1 LGVLQGQFP
10 LKIVRI
16 RLSTVRALH
25 RTAAARLEDHVG
37 QREAREVLS
46 HVVATSAQTPS
57 STHWPR
63 GRKRHPCGFAEV
75 TRDNRSVDRRDDLGQ
90 RDALS
95 RSRQYVAAAD
105 TTLGAYETD
114 ASD

>member
-1 LGVLQGQFP
+1 
-10 LKIVRI
+10 
-16 RLSTVRALH
+16 
-25 RTAAARLEDHVG
+25 
-37 QREAREVLS
+37 VLS
-46 HVVATSAQTPS
+46 HVVADVGPDAEQHALALVVASAILV
-57 STHWPR
+57 
-63 GRKRHPCGFAEV
+63 GFAEV

-114 ASD
+114 ALQTEEDLFEVRLG

>member
-1 LGVLQGQFP
+1 MWLP
-10 LKIVRI
+10 
-16 RLSTVRALH
+16 
-25 RTAAARLEDHVG
+25 
-37 QREAREVLS
+37 
-46 HVVATSAQTPS
+46 TSAQTPS
-57 STHWPR
+57 STHCPR
-63 GRKRHPCGFAEV
+63 GRKRHPVGFAEV

-114 ASD
+114 ALQTEEDLFEVRLG

>member
-1 LGVLQGQFP
+1 MAHVLAHICPNGEQN
-10 LKIVRI
+10 
-16 RLSTVRALH
+16 AL
-25 RTAAARLEDHVG
+25 AL
-37 QREAREVLS
+37 
-46 HVVATSAQTPS
+46 VVASAILV
-57 STHWPR
+57 
-63 GRKRHPCGFAEV
+63 GFAEV

-114 ASD
+114 ALQTEEDLFEVRLG